1 MPSIFWIWY
10 QGYKGVVIPDLTIKG
25 KTLIKFKKLI
35 KKFSRGSDYSFSIVN
50 YLEVFLSVFFL
61 AINSYLYCLTS
72 SHLI

>member
-25 KTLIKFKKLI
+25 KTLI
-35 KKFSRGSDYSFSIVN
+35 KFSRGSDYSFSIVN